1 MSLDLIVSKFAEDP
15 FNPQLNFDCAV
26 EYDRLEQTA
35 SAISF
40 YLRTAEYGQGVL
52 VYNSLL
58 KIARC
63 FESQGQRTTTVK
75 NSILQA
81 LSYMPERPE
90 AYFMLSQY
98 HERQGNWQECYTFAE
113 MGLSVPE
120 FDLLPA
126 SVGYHG
132 DYCLEFE
139 KGISAWWVG
148 RQKESREILLS
159 LYKRK
164 DIQKEYKDVLKINLE
179 RVGINTEPTVFEMN
193 ARVSKIRR
201 ALKLALPE
209 TPFIRLG
216 SAGDGGYVMAD
227 DITKNDCII
236 SLGVDKN
243 VDFEKDIAKTS
254 KNIFMYDNSIDVLP
268 EPVNGAIFSNKTMG
282 AKAEGHTSLEDCLVH
297 KGSDYILK
305 MDIEGSEFDVL
316 NEASTQTLSKF
327 RQITIEV
334 HWMDQLTDIDFYT
347 SALAAFEKLR
357 ETHTPVLV
365 HPNNDR
371 PLMVL
376 GNSPVPVVFEIL
388 YLRNDSYTWN
398 DLYKPFEDL
407 ASRNNVDVP
416 EMGLSFP

>member
-1 MSLDLIVSKFAEDP
+1 
-15 FNPQLNFDCAV
+15 
-26 EYDRLEQTA
+26 
-35 SAISF
+35 
-40 YLRTAEYGQGVL
+40 
-52 VYNSLL
+52 
-58 KIARC
+58 
-63 FESQGQRTTTVK
+63 
-75 NSILQA
+75 LQA

-90 AYFMLSQY
+90 AYFMLAQY

-126 SVGYHG
+126 SIEYHG

-139 KGISAWWVG
+139 KGISAWWIG
-148 RQKESREILLS
+148 KQEESREILSS

-164 DIQKEYKDVLKINLE
+164 DIQKEYKDVLKINLG

-193 ARVSKIRR
+193 ARVSKIRK

-227 DITKNDCII
+227 DITEGDCII

-398 DLYKPFEDL
+398 DLCKPFEDL
-407 ASRNNVDVP
+407 ASRNNVNVP